1 MSPGALRLRR
11 VFVSHPLARITPMEF
26 GPCTRPDGLT
36 QGMDRATAM
45 IAAASAHLL
54 QMVALFDEG
63 KLWERDGATSMTGW
77 LAARYGLVRGTAR
90 DWVRV
95 AHALRDL
102 PEVSR
107 THASGNLS
115 WDQLK
120 PLARFATRETDEYW
134 SKRAPGLRPSTLYR
148 EAARH
153 EQVRKR
159 DTEEIERMRYLTM
172 WWDPERPILYLE
184 GMLSAE
190 QEAAFQ
196 TALERRAEQIVL
208 ADRPDSPQDARMA
221 DALVES
227 WQRAQMTA
235 WPPSPPWWSTPGP
248 SCSPR
253 KSIPKARGSRRPSPD
268 SGCARKPC
276 VGSPATRGS
285 SGRCIPV
292 GARWGS
298 VAGAGR
304 FPGRSVDYFDTVTE
318 DAGSPGASAGAGC
331 KPTTSFTGETAG
343 GRTSTTWCSF
353 ATHTT
358 G

>member
-1 MSPGALRLRR
+1 
-11 VFVSHPLARITPMEF
+11 
-26 GPCTRPDGLT
+26 
-36 QGMDRATAM
+36 
-45 IAAASAHLL
+45 
-54 QMVALFDEG
+54 
-63 KLWERDGATSMTGW
+63 
-77 LAARYGLVRGTAR
+77 
-90 DWVRV
+90 V

-208 ADRPDSPQDARMA
+208 ADRPDSR
-221 DALVES
+221 
-227 WQRAQMTA
+227 QMPG
-235 WPPSPPWWSTPGP
+235 WPMPWW
-248 SCSPR
+248 R
-253 KSIPKARGSRRPSPD
+253 
-268 SGCARKPC
+268 
-276 VGSPATRGS
+276 
-285 SGRCIPV
+285 
-292 GARWGS
+292 
-298 VAGAGR
+298 AGNGLR
-304 FPGRSVDYFDTVTE
+304 
-318 DAGSPGASAGAGC
+318 
-331 KPTTSFTGETAG
+331 
-343 GRTSTTWCSF
+343 
-353 ATHTT
+353 
-358 G
+358 